1 MENQNNVADLN
12 AAREAKAA
20 AEQPNLTAAEAARII
35 VMENATSMVGALA
48 ATLPFRLQAAESKGG
63 RFHLDFLADGG
74 MKLNADGLGIA
85 RAVEDMEPKQ
95 LDLMFIMGLFLIQ
108 QAESQILDLQIQHL
122 TSQLQQLEADGALKL
137 GKEVS
142 PELVGM
148 LVAMQNQASEVTDG
162 MVAAN
167 ESAAPAVATSLGIN
181 DGGASGA
188 SIGSSDSAGG
198 GE

>member
-12 AAREAKAA
+12 AARDAKAA
-20 AEQPNLTAAEAARII
+20 AEQPNLTAAEAARVI
-35 VMENATSMVGALA
+35 VMENATSLVAALA
-48 ATLPFRLQAAESKGG
+48 ATLPFRLEATESKGG

-74 MKLNADGLGIA
+74 MKLDADGLGIA
-85 RAVEDMEPKQ
+85 RAVEGMEPTQ

-122 TSQLQQLEADGALKL
+122 TAQLQKLEAEGALKL
-137 GKEVS
+137 GPTVS

-148 LVAMQNQASEVTDG
+148 LATMQNQASEVTDG

-167 ESAAPAVATSLGIN
+167 DAAPEVK
-181 DGGASGA
+181 
-188 SIGSSDSAGG
+188 